1 MQCILMNEIYKI
13 GIGTTTTANR
23 DDAETIANI
32 LLNENLVSCVQ
43 IIEGIRSKF
52 IWDGKIQEVTEC
64 KLTVKFKLNDTEK
77 IENRII
83 ELHKYDTPQWV
94 YWSAN
99 TYSSFH
105 GWVDNPQG

>member
-23 DDAETIANI
+23 DDAETIANT

-43 IIEGIRSKF
+43 IIEGIESKF

-64 KLTVKFKLNDTEK
+64 KLTVKFNLKDTEK
-77 IENRII
+77 IEKQNYRTARIQHTAMDI
-83 ELHKYDTPQWV
+83 LVCRHLQRF
-94 YWSAN
+94 S
-99 TYSSFH
+99 
-105 GWVDNPQG
+105 

>member
-43 IIEGIRSKF
+43 IIEGIESKF

-64 KLTVKFKLNDTEK
+64 KLTVKFKLSDREK

-94 YWSAN
+94 YWSAD
-99 TYSSFH
+99 TYNSFH
-105 GWVDNPQG
+105 EWVDNPQG